1 MIIAEPQDPLHGP
14 PVKNLCSR
22 KESRG
27 QKTLNFNFLHLQQ
40 IYAQL
45 VCSFRYGKE
54 EDETM
59 GLNFKKEL
67 TLADEQVY
75 PPPGQNSNLT
85 RQIKNTLNYIRS
97 KFLGCN

>member
-1 MIIAEPQDPLHGP
+1 MNRDKRSSL
-14 PVKNLCSR
+14 
-22 KESRG
+22 
-27 QKTLNFNFLHLQQ
+27 FWQ

-67 TLADEQVY
+67 TLADEQG
-75 PPPGQNSNLT
+75 PIL
-85 RQIKNTLNYIRS
+85 
-97 KFLGCN
+97 